1 MIRPANEK
9 DIDAVTHIY
18 DAIIAEEEA
27 HRVTIG
33 WKRGIYPVRSTA
45 ETALKNHTLFVLE
58 DEGKIVASA
67 RFDQIQVPEYAKC
80 KWQYEV
86 PENKVMV
93 LHTLVV
99 DPAHPHR
106 GYGRAFVKFY
116 EEYALE
122 HGCHFLRID
131 TNEINK
137 NARAM
142 YDKLG
147 FHEVGIVPCVFNGIE
162 GVHMV
167 CLEKHI

>member
-27 HRVTIG
+27 HKVTIG

-58 DEGKIVASA
+58 DEGEVVASA

-86 PENKVMV
+86 PENEVMV

-122 HGCHFLRID
+122 HGCHCLRID

-142 YDKLG
+142 YAKLG
-147 FHEVGIVPCVFNGIE
+147 FHEVGIVPCVFNGIK

-167 CLEKHI
+167 CLEKRV